1 MSESK
6 NGSNN
11 DNNNDYNNDMIII
24 IDDNDKKTNSA
35 NENNNLN
42 INKSHDIEQAVSEQK
57 KDDNKSGSG
66 KGFSKNLHVGG
77 QKVLVV
83 DHQNEILS
91 GEGAPSCCVIGSPE
105 HVAALRVK
113 IDELK
118 LNSARLEQE
127 RAAAFERSESVGNQL
142 DKLINELK
150 NLGHENTDSN
160 SEQTIHA
167 TVHTYG
173 HLRKLEIIA
182 DEEDETTH
190 SYDRLMRKPRVRQYW
205 HKGTLH
211 READERHASYTELF
225 FDLIF
230 VAVIR
235 NLGHMLVSDISGTNL
250 ERFIL
255 TFSEDLIEKFIILW
269 EMTIVVVMGTHASDI
284 VHSSSTFII
293 SYVIVRLS
301 IAMLYTVYAI
311 WIPMF
316 RTIFIAEVWGIIIP
330 STVWFIAIFSPSNSV
345 HFVMWVAVLFGT
357 SLKMSFGKPANHVHT
372 RDFNR
377 VDAPKE
383 SMKIRSLLPQN
394 QQSEYRTA
402 LNIEHFSERVG
413 LFAIIAV
420 GESILG
426 VLYVS
431 TNAYPDG
438 QLAKAILGLIIA
450 YSIHWIYFDVDASR
464 QFQHA
469 LRRHVFT
476 GVLFGYI
483 HYPLLMSLI
492 AFGSSLGRMMTIM
505 DYLGEEKNPASDV
518 VEDSDVSG
526 HLLSGREVS
535 SGSTITE
542 FPESLVWLFC
552 ASLASAMYSMAIIGI
567 LHKGLDS
574 VSLMRIPKYQRIT
587 IRVVVGTIFLLLPLA
602 HLNTLNL
609 VAIVASFSIF
619 LVVIEAYGRLRR
631 DLPLVGNCNED
642 IIGGNGGIDEA
653 SRYIRWRWGTAD
665 LRKRTWSRGFLK
677 RTKNEKEKNDKSG
690 GTDEKN
696 NKSGVTNEKMM

>member
-1 MSESK
+1 MAESK
-6 NGSNN
+6 DSV
-11 DNNNDYNNDMIII
+11 
-24 IDDNDKKTNSA
+24 
-35 NENNNLN
+35 N
-42 INKSHDIEQAVSEQK
+42 IEDSEQK
-57 KDDNKSGSG
+57 SNDHNNINVSE
-66 KGFSKNLHVGG
+66 KGFSKSLHVGG

-83 DHQNEILS
+83 DHQSEMLS
-91 GEGAPSCCVIGSPE
+91 GEGALSCCVIGSPE

-127 RAAAFERSESVGNQL
+127 RAAAIERSENVGNQL
-142 DKLINELK
+142 DKLVNELK
-150 NLGHENTDSN
+150 KLGHENTDSN

-173 HLRKLEIIA
+173 HLQKLEIIA
-182 DEEDETTH
+182 DDDEEEIIQ

-235 NLGHMLVSDISGTNL
+235 NLGHTLVSDISGTNL

-255 TFSEDLIEKFIILW
+255 TFYPIWRINQFSPFFISHHI
-269 EMTIVVVMGTHASDI
+269 MGTHASDV
-284 VHSSSTFII
+284 VHSNFIFII

-301 IAMLYTVYAI
+301 IAMLYVVYAI

-316 RTIFIAEVWGIIIP
+316 RTVFIAEVWGIIIP
-330 STVWFIAIFSPSNSV
+330 TTVWFISIFSSSENV
-345 HFVMWVAVLFGT
+345 NIVMWIAVLFDFCWQV
-357 SLKMSFGKPANHVHT
+357 SVLLYHRYFAKKPANHVHT
-372 RDFNR
+372 RDFNQ
-377 VDAPKE
+377 VDAPNE
-383 SMKIRSLLPQN
+383 STESSFSSPTKSSGNLSTPHKAMKTRGTEFQWKWIDMFTILK
-394 QQSEYRTA
+394 QSEYRTA

-426 VLYVS
+426 VVYVS
-431 TNAYPDG
+431 TSEYPDG

-450 YSIHWIYFDVDASR
+450 YGIHWIYFDVDASR

-469 LRRHVFT
+469 LRRHVLS
-476 GVLFGYI
+476 GVLFGYV

-492 AFGSSLGRMMTIM
+492 AFGSSLGSIMTII
-505 DYLGEEKNPASDV
+505 DYLDEEENHASDV
-518 VEDSDVSG
+518 EDSNNSS
-526 HLLSGREVS
+526 HLLFGREVS
-535 SGSTITE
+535 SENTITK
-542 FPESLVWLFC
+542 FPESLAWLFC
-552 ASLASAMYSMAIIGI
+552 ASLATAMYSMATIGI

-587 IRVVVGTIFLLLPLA
+587 IRFVVGTIFLLLPLA

-609 VAIVASFSIF
+609 VAIVASLSIF
-619 LVVIEAYGRLRR
+619 LVVIEAYGRLIR
-631 DLPLVGNCNED
+631 DSPLVGNCDED
-642 IIGGNGGIDEA
+642 IIGGKGGADETN
-653 SRYIRWRWGTAD
+653 RYIRWRWGTAD
-665 LRKRTWSRGFLK
+665 LRRRTWSRGFLK
-677 RTKNEKEKNDKSG
+677 RTKNENEKN

-696 NKSGVTNEKMM
+696 NKSGVINEKMM